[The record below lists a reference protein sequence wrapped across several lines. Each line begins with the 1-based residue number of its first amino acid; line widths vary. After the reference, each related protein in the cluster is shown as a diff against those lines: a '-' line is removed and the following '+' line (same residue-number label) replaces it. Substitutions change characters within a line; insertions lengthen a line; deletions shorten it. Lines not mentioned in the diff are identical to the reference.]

1 MQKENVFGEKREE
14 KKEEKGI
21 KKSEAIEQEGR
32 KGKKKWPR
40 KERDRYQRREILP
53 SMKHWGK

>member
-14 KKEEKGI
+14 KKEEEGR

-32 KGKKKWPR
+32 KGKKWLR
-40 KERDRYQRREILP
+40 KENDRYQRREILP